1 MLNVHT
7 IPAFNDNYLWLI
19 HQTNS
24 LNAYVV
30 DPGCGQSVIDYLATT
45 ELNLVG
51 ILTTHHHSDHIGGIK
66 QLQQHFNDNLTVYG
80 PSNESID
87 GLTQPLTVASR
98 LGIDI
103 PHLGLTQVMAVP
115 GHTLGH
121 IAYYIDD
128 KLFCGD
134 TLFSG
139 GCGRL
144 FEGTPEQMLQSLTML
159 ANLPDTTQVFCAH
172 EYTRANLNFALHVTP
187 NNLQLIDY
195 ANKVDQLRSQ
205 NKPTIPSTIAT
216 EKAINPFLRC
226 HLNETQVAISTEYK
240 KTNIDEIQTFTLLR
254 QWKNQF

>member
-19 HQTNS
+19 HQTSS
-24 LNAYVV
+24 LDAYVV

-51 ILTTHHHSDHIGGIK
+51 ILITHHHSDHTGGIK
-66 QLQQHFNDNLTVYG
+66 QLQQHFNNRLIVYG
-80 PSNESID
+80 PSNEPID
-87 GLTQPLTVASR
+87 GLTHPLTVSSD
-98 LGIDI
+98 INIEI

-134 TLFSG
+134 TLFSS

-144 FEGTPEQMLQSLTML
+144 FEGTPTQMLQSLTML
-159 ANLPDTTQVFCAH
+159 ANLPDQTQVFCAH
-172 EYTRANLNFALHVTP
+172 EYTQSNVDFALHVTP
-187 NNLQLIDY
+187 NNSQLIDY
-195 ANKVDQLRSQ
+195 AHKVGQLRSQ
-205 NKPTIPSTIAT
+205 NIPTIPSTIAT

-240 KTNIDEIQTFTLLR
+240 ITNIDDIQTFTLLR
-254 QWKNQF
+254 EWKNQF

>member
-7 IPAFNDNYLWLI
+7 IAAFNDNYIWLI

-30 DPGCGQSVIDYLATT
+30 DPGCGQTVIDYLATT
-45 ELNLVG
+45 DLNLIG
-51 ILTTHHHSDHIGGIK
+51 ILITHHHSDHTGGIEK
-66 QLQQHFNDNLTVYG
+66 LQQHFNDNLTVYG
-80 PSNESID
+80 PSNERID
-87 GLTQPLTVASR
+87 GLTQPLTLETTMS
-98 LGIDI
+98 IDI

-144 FEGTPEQMLQSLTML
+144 FEGTPEQMLHSLTML
-159 ANLPDTTQVFCAH
+159 ANLPDKTLVFCAH
-172 EYTRANLNFALHVTP
+172 EYTRSNLDFALHITP
-187 NNLQLIDY
+187 KNLHLIDY

-205 NKPTIPSTIAT
+205 NKPTIPSSIAT

-226 HLNETQVAISTEYK
+226 HLNETQVAISAK
-240 KTNIDEIQTFTLLR
+240 GGLDNINDIQSFTLIR
-254 QWKNQF
+254 EWKNQF